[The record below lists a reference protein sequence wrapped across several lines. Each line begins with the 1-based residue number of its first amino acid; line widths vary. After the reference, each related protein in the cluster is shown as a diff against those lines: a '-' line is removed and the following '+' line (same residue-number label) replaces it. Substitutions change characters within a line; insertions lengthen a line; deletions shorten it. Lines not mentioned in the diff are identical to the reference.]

1 MPKDYKD
8 EEFDEELESEDDIYD
23 DGFVE
28 ELREDDEIDDVEEAF
43 MRGYNE
49 ED

>member
-1 MPKDYKD
+1 MPKD
-8 EEFDEELESEDDIYD
+8 EEFDEELENEDDIYD
-23 DGFVE
+23 DEFVE

-43 MRGYNE
+43 MRGYND